1 MVGIY
6 DNSQSQHG
14 FSFSFGFGIFF
25 FFFFKGREL
34 LLGMALDFRL
44 LIKKLL
50 ESMTI
55 HNQER
60 VYYTFTNMGLNS
72 KKL

>member
-1 MVGIY
+1 MTIHNHNTVLVLVLVLG
-6 DNSQSQHG
+6 
-14 FSFSFGFGIFF
+14 F

-55 HNQER
+55 HNQESLL
-60 VYYTFTNMGLNS
+60 FTNMGLNS
-72 KKL
+72 KRL

>member
-1 MVGIY
+1 MTIHNHNTVLVLVLVLG
-6 DNSQSQHG
+6 
-14 FSFSFGFGIFF
+14 FF

>member
-1 MVGIY
+1 MTIHNHNTVLVLVWVLG
-6 DNSQSQHG
+6 
-14 FSFSFGFGIFF
+14 FF
-25 FFFFKGREL
+25 FLKGREL

-60 VYYTFTNMGLNS
+60 VYYS
-72 KKL
+72 QIWV

>member
-1 MVGIY
+1 MTIHNHNTVLVLVLVLG
-6 DNSQSQHG
+6 
-14 FSFSFGFGIFF
+14 FF

-60 VYYTFTNMGLNS
+60 VYYS
-72 KKL
+72 QIRV

>member
-1 MVGIY
+1 MTIHNHNTVLFLVLVLG
-6 DNSQSQHG
+6 
-14 FSFSFGFGIFF
+14 FF

-60 VYYTFTNMGLNS
+60 VYYS
-72 KKL
+72 QIWV

>member
-14 FSFSFGFGIFF
+14 FSIGFGI
-25 FFFFKGREL
+25 FFFKGREL
-34 LLGMALDFRL
+34 LLGMTLDFRL

-50 ESMTI
+50 EYMTI
-55 HNQER
+55 HNQEW
-60 VYYTFTNMGLNS
+60 VYYTFTNVDLNS
-72 KKL
+72 KKF

>member
-1 MVGIY
+1 MTIHNHNTVLVLVLVLG
-6 DNSQSQHG
+6 
-14 FSFSFGFGIFF
+14 FF
-25 FFFFKGREL
+25 FFLKGREL

-60 VYYTFTNMGLNS
+60 VYYS
-72 KKL
+72 QIRV

>member
-25 FFFFKGREL
+25 FKRREL

-60 VYYTFTNMGLNS
+60 VYYS
-72 KKL
+72 QIWV